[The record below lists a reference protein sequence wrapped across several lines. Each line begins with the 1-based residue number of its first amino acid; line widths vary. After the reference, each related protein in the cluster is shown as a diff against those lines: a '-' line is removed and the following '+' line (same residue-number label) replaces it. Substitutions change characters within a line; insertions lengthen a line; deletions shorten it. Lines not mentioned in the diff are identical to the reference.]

1 MMMMMI
7 SMATLHS
14 LARVRC
20 CIMQE
25 WTDMRMTWDPDDFN
39 NLNVLRIPANKLWLP
54 DIVLYNK

>member
-1 MMMMMI
+1 
-7 SMATLHS
+7 
-14 LARVRC
+14 
-20 CIMQE
+20 MQE